1 MAVTQI
7 KLKNANLHY
16 AKYSCDMLPAPIAK
30 LLSKNKDYHSHN
42 TRNKNHLKVPAGT
55 KNFTSNSARIWNTI
69 STKMNVNA
77 TLVQFKANL
86 KLYLLNDVLEF
97 IYSK

>member
-1 MAVTQI
+1 
-7 KLKNANLHY
+7 
-16 AKYSCDMLPAPIAK
+16 MLPDPIAE
-30 LLSKNKDYHSHN
+30 LYLKNKDYHSHN
-42 TRNKNHLKVPAGT
+42 TINKNHLKVHAGT

-69 STKMNVNA
+69 STKIDLNV

-86 KLYLLNDVLEF
+86 KLYLLNNILEF